1 MHDPIRPTLRIG
13 NISIQTHRH
22 RISNL
27 PRHALPNPQ
36 KLNSAQASPHVY
48 QIADQIFKRKK
59 QSSGRK
65 LRAENEGNQKPKFTA
80 KKKQPR
86 TSATNQ
92 IAGPRPPDTQSKFL
106 KTLRWPSL

>member
-27 PRHALPNPQ
+27 PHHALRNPK
-36 KLNSAQASPHVY
+36 KLNSAQASTHVY

-65 LRAENEGNQKPKFTA
+65 LQAENEGNQKPKFTA
-80 KKKQPR
+80 KKSSREPAALT
-86 TSATNQ
+86 TSPARDCP
-92 IAGPRPPDTQSKFL
+92 IPIPDFV
-106 KTLRWPSL
+106 KTLRWP

>member
-27 PRHALPNPQ
+27 PHHALRNPK
-36 KLNSAQASPHVY
+36 KLNSAQASTHVY

-65 LRAENEGNQKPKFTA
+65 LQAENEGNQKPKFTA

-86 TSATNQ
+86 TGGTHH
-92 IAGPRPPDTQSKFL
+92 IAGPRLPDSNPRF
-106 KTLRWPSL
+106 R

>member
-27 PRHALPNPQ
+27 PHHALRNPK
-36 KLNSAQASPHVY
+36 KLNSAQASTHVY

-65 LRAENEGNQKPKFTA
+65 LQADNEGNQKPKFTA
-80 KKKQPR
+80 KKNSREPALT
-86 TSATNQ
+86 TSPARDCP
-92 IAGPRPPDTQSKFL
+92 IPIPDFV
-106 KTLRWPSL
+106 KTLRWP